1 MSVRVT
7 FTYEPDEPD
16 ATHAMGI
23 SSDEYDRMTMQLLEH
38 FGADEVTFERVE
50 AERPHRSG
58 GPKK

>member
-16 ATHAMGI
+16 DSHTMGI
-23 SSDEYDRMTMQLLEH
+23 SGDEYDRMTMELLEH

-50 AERPHRSG
+50 TEAPRRGG